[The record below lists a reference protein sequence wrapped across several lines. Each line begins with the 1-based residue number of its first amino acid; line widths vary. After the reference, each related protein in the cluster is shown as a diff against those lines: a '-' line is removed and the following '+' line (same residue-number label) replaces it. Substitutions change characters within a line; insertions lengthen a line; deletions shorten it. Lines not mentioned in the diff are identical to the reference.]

1 MTTFKLEIDDVT
13 KTPSGGYPYK
23 YCDEIVIN
31 IDSLDQLAKLCNVAV
46 DEDGDFDY
54 EEYESFYESV
64 YGELPLFQYAI
75 EDKYGSVMV
84 YSQIKGTFSFQG
96 IDVTVDF
103 KNEQENCEKCQ
114 DALEMLEKQEYQI
127 IINGK
132 DVGETF
138 YGDSGEMLWNT
149 LSADL
154 KNFKIN
160 LATEENQDNWNY
172 ANNESIFDVL
182 SSASNDFLIKDYTV
196 YLIDHH
202 IKIAEGGYVEY
213 GNGQRFAV

>member
-1 MTTFKLEIDDVT
+1 
-13 KTPSGGYPYK
+13 
-23 YCDEIVIN
+23 
-31 IDSLDQLAKLCNVAV
+31 
-46 DEDGDFDY
+46 
-54 EEYESFYESV
+54 
-64 YGELPLFQYAI
+64 
-75 EDKYGSVMV
+75 MV

-103 KNEQENCEKCQ
+103 ENEQENCEKCQ

-127 IINGK
+127 IVNGK

-160 LATEENQDNWNY
+160 LATEEDQDNWNY

-182 SSASNDFLIKDYTV
+182 SSASNDFLIKDYTI

-202 IKIAEGGYVEY
+202 IKIAEGSYVEY
-213 GNGQRFAV
+213 DNGRRFTV